1 MFSDYGARPRPRRV
15 ARNGSCSAISGIAR
29 KSMTARKS
37 SNTDSSGGAEGRA
50 RVNPFGED
58 WGFQVR
64 EWRLERIGW
73 AVMVVIIV
81 AALSGVLGG
90 GGLVARTTVA
100 DAAGSTEVRY
110 ARFAR
115 YASPTTLHINLAA
128 SASGRPIRLRVS
140 DRYLSEMN
148 VRAITPLP
156 TSTAIADRQ
165 HVFVFERS
173 AQPTS
178 ATIRFELEPTAVG
191 RHLGWIAVDEAAPLS
206 FTQFIYP

>member
-1 MFSDYGARPRPRRV
+1 
-15 ARNGSCSAISGIAR
+15 
-29 KSMTARKS
+29 MTAHKS
-37 SNTDSSGGAEGRA
+37 SNTDSSGGTEGRA
-50 RVNPFGED
+50 RDNPFGED

-115 YASPTTLHINLAA
+115 YASPTMLHINLAA
-128 SASGRPIRLRVS
+128 SASGRPIRVRVS

-148 VRAITPLP
+148 VRAITPSP

-165 HVFVFERS
+165 HVFVFDRS
-173 AQPTS
+173 APPAS
-178 ATIRFELEPTAVG
+178 ATIRFELEPTAIG
-191 RHLGWIAVDEAAPLS
+191 RHLGWIAVGEAAPLS

>member
-1 MFSDYGARPRPRRV
+1 
-15 ARNGSCSAISGIAR
+15 
-29 KSMTARKS
+29 MTARKS
-37 SNTDSSGGAEGRA
+37 TNTDSSGGAEDRA
-50 RVNPFGED
+50 RDNSFGED

-81 AALSGVLGG
+81 AALSGVFGG
-90 GGLVARTTVA
+90 GGLVACTTVA
-100 DAAGSTEVRY
+100 DAAGLTEVRY

-115 YASPTTLHINLAA
+115 YASPTTLHINLTA
-128 SASGRPIRLRVS
+128 SASRRPIRVRVS

-148 VRAITPLP
+148 VRAITPAP
-156 TSTAIADRQ
+156 TSTAIADQQ

-173 AQPTS
+173 AAPAS
-178 ATIRFELEPTAVG
+178 ATIRFELEPTAIG